1 VSAAAEPKGPS
12 PGPARRGRVEGRP
25 RARRPRRRDL
35 GRALALVLSVLFAV
49 IGAVPLA
56 FGALARTERVR
67 VWAAAETARLLRDE
81 LGVTA
86 SYRLRV
92 EPWPLRLALED
103 VEVPSNDGG
112 GPFLA
117 AERVDVR
124 PRIFSLLG
132 GRLDA
137 GEIEIVAPRVRAVV
151 RAGVLVNVD
160 YRLPKTEK
168 KTTKTEPPALALGLT
183 DGHVDLTIDDLRL
196 ITREVDLDLGVEP
209 RAGGGPLG
217 AAIDV
222 ALRVGS
228 GSLARVRAVPG
239 RPFEQAIDE
248 DRLCR
253 LDLRARVVDDEIVVR
268 RFSLEAAVD
277 LDPALGTAPACVLP
291 RDDWRRLEVELG
303 GVRVQGALALA
314 TGTSTRLPSARGRVH
329 LALPLP
335 VVHRFL
341 SLPHVTGQLRFDG
354 TVAHDGRALLPEV
367 EGALR
372 LVEPGID
379 GKLFSS
385 TIDGQLRVDAESV
398 TLADAL
404 ARWANGEVRI
414 PHAEVRPLEPGVP
427 IETGP
432 IDVKGVD
439 LPGLLRDLGV
449 HPRTHVS
456 WTLSEA
462 HFEGFS
468 GTLSPLSLESPLDVA
483 TRDFA
488 IYTRP
493 TYHPQKKRM
502 MGVREG
508 TVKGTFKVTPEAVLL
523 SQMQVDTGR
532 SKLRASVSLGFK
544 NLLGVDVYDGATL
557 DLADITPLVDI
568 PLAGKARLRV
578 NVAGPFDHPVLR
590 GELSVTDFMF
600 GGFPI
605 GDVETAK
612 VFFEP
617 LDVVL
622 TDARVKR
629 GESVVRVPELK
640 LDFDAGAAVLAD
652 AKVETVGASLEVS
665 DLFHMLRFDEDPR
678 WEGIAGR
685 VAGTARIHYAL
696 DGREDRCGGG
706 YLSVSSRVHATRAEL
721 FGERFDGGEADLDLV
736 WDDFAAG
743 GQGMRIDVRAARLRK
758 GDGAILAEAFVRHGG
773 LLRGTVVGSG
783 VPLAKLDAMGALG
796 PKLDAT
802 VGLLGELS
810 GTLSQIE
817 GRFDVNVMPVRIG
830 PATLPASRMTLRMEP
845 GKVAPRVLGRTR
857 CGNPRTAEFDRA
869 EYDKD
874 LPDGAFVAS
883 GSLLGGQVELR
894 DVRISKQRSKV
905 VTGQLGVRKLDLG
918 ALSNLVPGVAFAEKP
933 PKGDVSAT
941 VDLKR
946 VPLASL
952 GSAEVDVRLEG
963 FSLER
968 SGLRAKLLGAKGSL
982 SLSRDKLTVP
992 TLELEGSVKSGLRA
1006 KFQVGGEVRGVTS
1019 RPELEL
1025 ALKLAPTD
1033 LSVLA
1038 ADIPA
1043 LSRATGT
1050 VVADLTVSGPP
1061 SALRYGGLAKLR
1073 GGELKLA
1080 GLAVG
1085 VTELDFDV
1093 VVDRGEARLERGKG
1107 RVGGGTIAFG
1117 GRVPIRGLE
1126 LGDAEA
1132 TLVARAVRVP
1142 IAEGITVTTDADL
1155 DLSSRRPAV
1164 AGGERPLPFVK
1175 GQGLA
1180 RVVLVHQAHRALALA
1195 RRSRAEERAHG
1206 RRDLRSLAR
1215 RRGLRPVDPGRSSP
1229 SLQQQPHR
1237 HAARGR
1243 ATGAAGD
1250 GHQPALW
1257 RAGAAAHLARVEAE
1271 AQAERVRRARG
1282 HHPLRRPRAREPPGR
1297 SARDDRAPT
1306 LRDRRQRAE
1315 LGVERR
1321 GGAERQPLGPLAHPA
1336 ARDGRARGSQ
1346 ARVLERS
1353 APRARRRDP
1362 AAHHGDDSRRARS
1375 RPRLVA
1381 RRDRRP
1387 RGALVAHG
1395 RRSSGEEHHPAH
1407 RRVPLRLE
1415 LLDPQRAHRA
1425 DRHARQ
1431 AHHRLAARDG
1441 DHHAHRE
1448 PRGALQPRVAP
1459 LSRASACRGP
1469 TTTSTTRAP
1478 RASATSAPI
1487 FVSGWSS
1494 SERPLTT
1501 RAPLTGRRAEGAGL
1515 AGARRGA
1522 LHGARPGVRR
1532 ARRASPGARR
1542 GRALR
1547 ERLARERARVGDRAR
1562 AGPVDAARD
1571 LFDLGSRLAHAAVAR
1586 RGRGSPVDARAPRVG
1601 HRGFGRAHPREGR
1614 RARAHVR
1621 PLRRR
1626 RRSRAGRAAAAR
1638 ARARHVLRERAL
1650 LEAAPRARAWPG
1662 QGAHLL
1668 GREPRRGTQTLLG
1681 ARQERLRHRRHGEPL
1696 ARPCARSTRRRPR
1709 SSASSVVA
1717 RRSIGQA
1724 RRTSTTCAPRPRR
1737 CSARPWS
1744 ASRCSATRAGASAV
1758 GPCAT
1763 RSCVRAMARS
1773 CSCTPTSRGG
1783 RRSRACVMRCP
1794 SCAAEARGSCGSS
1807 TSRSTEVGAR
1817 ARACGRAR
1825 APPRWR
1831 HACARD
1837 RRGRS
1842 ARQGARPPS
1851 GSRRARGA
1859 SARSRRA
1866 CAREARAHRAPR
1878 A

>member
-1 VSAAAEPKGPS
+1 MSAAEPGKPKAPS
-12 PGPARRGRVEGRP
+12 PGAAPRRPRDERARARP
-25 RARRPRRRDL
+25 RAGRRRRDL
-35 GRALALVLSVLFAV
+35 GRAFALALSVIFAV
-49 IGAVPLA
+49 IGAVPLT

-67 VWAAAETARLLRDE
+67 LWAASETARLLHDE

-92 EPWPLRLALED
+92 EPWPLHLALED

-112 GPFLA
+112 TPFLA

-151 RAGVLVNVD
+151 RGGVLTNVD
-160 YRLPKTEK
+160 YRLPKTEQ
-168 KTTKTEPPALALGLT
+168 KTSKTEAPALALGLT
-183 DGHVDLTIDDLRL
+183 DGYVDLTVDDLRVV
-196 ITREVDLDLGVEP
+196 TREVDLDLGVEP
-209 RAGGGPLG
+209 RDDDSALG
-217 AAIDV
+217 ASIDV

-253 LDLRARVVDDEIVVR
+253 LDLRARLAGDELVVR
-268 RFSLEAAVD
+268 RFALEAAVD

-303 GVRVQGALALA
+303 GLRVKGALAFA
-314 TGTSTRLPSARGRVH
+314 TGASAKLPTVRGRAH

-335 VVHRFL
+335 VAHRFL

-354 TVAHDGRALLPEV
+354 TVAHDGKALLPDV

-385 TIDGQLRVDAESV
+385 TIDAELRVDAESV

-449 HPRTHVS
+449 HPRTHVG
-456 WTLSEA
+456 WTLSAA
-462 HFEGFS
+462 HFEGFT

-488 IYTRP
+488 IYTKP

-508 TVKGTFKVTPEAVLL
+508 TVKGTFKVTPDAVLL

-532 SKLRASVSLGFK
+532 TKLRASVSLGFK
-544 NLLGVDVYDGATL
+544 NLLGVDVFDGALL

-568 PLAGKARLRV
+568 PLAGKARVRV
-578 NVAGPFDHPVLR
+578 NVSGPFDHPVLR
-590 GELSVTDFMF
+590 GELSVKDFMF

-605 GDVETAK
+605 GDVESAK

-629 GESVVRVPELK
+629 GESVVKVPELK
-640 LDFDAGAAVLAD
+640 LDFDAGASVLAD
-652 AKVETVGASLEVS
+652 AKVETVGASLEVA

-706 YLSVSSRVHATRAEL
+706 YLSVSSRVHATRVEV

-783 VPLAKLDAMGALG
+783 LPLAKLDAMGSLG

-802 VGLLGELS
+802 MGMLGELS

-830 PATLPASRMTLRMEP
+830 PATLPASRMTIRMEP
-845 GKVAPRVLGRTR
+845 SKAAPRVLGRTR

-883 GSLLGGQVELR
+883 GSLLGGQLELR
-894 DVRISKQRSKV
+894 DVRISRQRAKV
-905 VTGQLGVRKLDLG
+905 VTGQVGVRKLDLG
-918 ALSNLVPGVAFAEKP
+918 GISNLVPGVAFAEKA
-933 PKGDVSAT
+933 PKGELSAT

-952 GSAEVDVRLEG
+952 GAAEVDVRLEG
-963 FSLER
+963 LALER
-968 SGLRAKLLGAKGSL
+968 SGLRAKLLGSKGAL
-982 SLSRDKLTVP
+982 SLARDKLTVP
-992 TLELEGSVKSGLRA
+992 TLELEGAVKSGLRA
-1006 KFQVGGEVRGVTS
+1006 KFQIGGEVRGVTS
-1019 RPELEL
+1019 RPELDL

-1043 LSRATGT
+1043 LSRASGT

-1061 SALRYGGLAKLR
+1061 SALRYGGLARLR

-1107 RVGGGTIAFG
+1107 RIGGGTIAFG
-1117 GRVPIRGLE
+1117 GRVPIRGFE

-1142 IAEGITVTTDADL
+1142 IADGITVTTDADL
-1155 DLSSRRPAV
+1155 DVSSRKPAV

-1175 GQGLA
+1175 GKVSLVSFSYTRPIALSLSLGDLVPKSA
-1180 RVVLVHQAHRALALA
+1180 RTAVETYDPSQDALAFDLSIQADRPLRFSNNLMDMQLEVVRPGLQVTGTNQRFGA
-1195 RRSRAEERAHG
+1195 RGQLRIMPESKLKLRQNEFDVREGTIRFDDPERVSP
-1206 RRDLRSLAR
+1206 RVDLRAITEHRRYATAQTAQSSVSSVAAAQSASLS
-1215 RRGLRPVDPGRSSP
+1215 GLWRIQ
-1229 SLQQQPHR
+1229 LH
-1237 HAARGR
+1237 
-1243 ATGAAGD
+1243 ATGELEDLKLGFSSD
-1250 GHQPALW
+1250 PP
-1257 RAGAAAHLARVEAE
+1257 LA
-1271 AQAERVRRARG
+1271 Q
-1282 HHPLRRPRAREPPGR
+1282 
-1297 SARDDRAPT
+1297 DDVILLLT
-1306 LRDRRQRAE
+1306 TGMTRAE
-1315 LGVERR
+1315 LDR
-1321 GGAERQPLGPLAHPA
+1321 GLASSLGETVGLEALSSLTGADRAVKNTIPLIDEFRFGSNYST
-1336 ARDGRARGSQ
+1336 RSGRTEPTVTLGKRITDALRATVTTTLTENREVRSNLEWRLSP
-1346 ARVLERS
+1346 RVS
-1353 APRARRRDP
+1353 
-1362 AAHHGDDSRRARS
+1362 
-1375 RPRLVA
+1375 VQ
-1381 RRDRRP
+1381 
-1387 RGALVAHG
+1387 GAYDNINDTGA
-1395 RRSSGEEHHPAH
+1395 SGIGNLGADL
-1407 RRVPLRLE
+1407 RFRLE
-1415 LLDPQRAHRA
+1415 F
-1425 DRHARQ
+1425 
-1431 AHHRLAARDG
+1431 
-1441 DHHAHRE
+1441 E
-1448 PRGALQPRVAP
+1448 
-1459 LSRASACRGP
+1459 
-1469 TTTSTTRAP
+1469 
-1478 RASATSAPI
+1478 
-1487 FVSGWSS
+1487 
-1494 SERPLTT
+1494 
-1501 RAPLTGRRAEGAGL
+1501 
-1515 AGARRGA
+1515 
-1522 LHGARPGVRR
+1522 
-1532 ARRASPGARR
+1532 
-1542 GRALR
+1542 
-1547 ERLARERARVGDRAR
+1547 
-1562 AGPVDAARD
+1562 
-1571 LFDLGSRLAHAAVAR
+1571 
-1586 RGRGSPVDARAPRVG
+1586 
-1601 HRGFGRAHPREGR
+1601 
-1614 RARAHVR
+1614 
-1621 PLRRR
+1621 
-1626 RRSRAGRAAAAR
+1626 
-1638 ARARHVLRERAL
+1638 
-1650 LEAAPRARAWPG
+1650 
-1662 QGAHLL
+1662 
-1668 GREPRRGTQTLLG
+1668 
-1681 ARQERLRHRRHGEPL
+1681 
-1696 ARPCARSTRRRPR
+1696 
-1709 SSASSVVA
+1709 
-1717 RRSIGQA
+1717 
-1724 RRTSTTCAPRPRR
+1724 
-1737 CSARPWS
+1737 
-1744 ASRCSATRAGASAV
+1744 
-1758 GPCAT
+1758 
-1763 RSCVRAMARS
+1763 
-1773 CSCTPTSRGG
+1773 
-1783 RRSRACVMRCP
+1783 
-1794 SCAAEARGSCGSS
+1794 
-1807 TSRSTEVGAR
+1807 
-1817 ARACGRAR
+1817 
-1825 APPRWR
+1825 
-1831 HACARD
+1831 
-1837 RRGRS
+1837 
-1842 ARQGARPPS
+1842 
-1851 GSRRARGA
+1851 
-1859 SARSRRA
+1859 
-1866 CAREARAHRAPR
+1866 
-1878 A
+1878 